1 MESAVRKNKRS
12 RFSSIVVFFV
22 LSTGLA
28 EGADFDNLTVGAPRL
43 EDVFARW
50 YVKLGSAGLIDQTSS
65 NLYSQSVATVT
76 VPGAGTLPVAG
87 VGPQTLLVGRG
98 ATYSNAYTAVLQ
110 AGYFFTPNW
119 SLEVAAGVPVWLKV
133 RITGFSPAGPAS
145 GTVLTEVLP
154 AAIPITAVY
163 HFRQFG
169 AFQPYLGLGFE
180 PSFLLALRSGFST
193 GGSYEPSV
201 GLVLQGGFDYMF
213 GPHWGVF
220 ADIKKIFA
228 ESTGHA
234 TGVDFGPPVG
244 VVPVDLTIKT
254 SGQPWLMTAG
264 LAYRF

>member
-1 MESAVRKNKRS
+1 
-12 RFSSIVVFFV
+12 
-22 LSTGLA
+22 
-28 EGADFDNLTVGAPRL
+28 
-43 EDVFARW
+43 
-50 YVKLGSAGLIDQTSS
+50 
-65 NLYSQSVATVT
+65 
-76 VPGAGTLPVAG
+76 
-87 VGPQTLLVGRG
+87 
-98 ATYSNAYTAVLQ
+98 
-110 AGYFFTPNW
+110 
-119 SLEVAAGVPVWLKV
+119 
-133 RITGFSPAGPAS
+133 
-145 GTVLTEVLP
+145 VLTEVLP

-220 ADIKKIFA
+220 AEVKKIFA

-244 VVPVDLTIKT
+244 VVPVDSTIKT
-254 SGQPWLMTAG
+254 SGQPWLVTAG